1 MADLDLERG
10 EQLLRSARTLL
21 AQGDLAGV
29 AGLAYQA
36 FESALIA
43 LTRAMDGANAGSHGA
58 RRERAKTLLAEHR
71 GKIDLLW
78 EVRNVDFYGNPRL
91 GAPRRKLTR
100 GEVEEA
106 LGTIEDIFT
115 AINKMLATE
124 EAVNR

>member
-1 MADLDLERG
+1 LVDLDLERG
-10 EQLLRSARTLL
+10 ERLLRSARTLL

-91 GAPRRKLTR
+91 GAPRRALTR
-100 GEVEEA
+100 SEVDEA
-106 LGTIEDIFT
+106 LGTIEDMFDVIK
-115 AINKMLATE
+115 KMLATE
-124 EAVNR
+124 ESR